1 MAFYIY
7 ARVSTFEQYTNGH
20 SIEAQCEA
28 ALRYVKL
35 HNGILGTET
44 NCGLPG
50 VFVDGGKSAFKK
62 TLMQRAGGSRLMT
75 ALKPGDTVVATATH
89 RLFRRM
95 ADMVNTAEF
104 WVQQGINLRFVDY
117 PMLNMDTANGKA
129 MLYIFSVIA
138 QMKSELMSARVKEAH
153 AIRKNTKKAA
163 SIPSPDVSIPV
174 HIPAELECSLG
185 AILQEIVRE
194 RQEKPVKS
202 SGVVRA
208 YIRVSTKDQTV
219 EQQQLMINRYLPP
232 HLKQSEI
239 VWYDDVGES
248 AFRTSLTKRKSGGK
262 MLADLQAGDV
272 VVVWRTDRI
281 FRSLVDMANMIEVIH
296 RAGAHIHVVE
306 GDLRTDSPVG
316 NMMVSMITLM
326 AEVESQD
333 ISRSTRQGQ
342 FKALATDKKMQ
353 ASRLPKMFKGM
364 TADHHLQKHFGFHKF
379 FSREDVLLMH
389 QQFYLTS
396 KQFRD
401 RRTAARVISNQWLER
416 KHLPTITGEVG
427 TTLGIYKAALVRM
440 QKQEFSERRDA
451 VLRALEKYPKDAIV
465 SYPIDI
471 NTIARVDTVMR
482 RFLRVA
488 KKFKGK
494 IADKSILVSLAAAC
508 VDPDKCVDLMDA
520 VR

>member
-35 HNGILGTET
+35 HNGLLGSET

-62 TLMQRAGGSRLMT
+62 TLMQRAGGSRLMS

-95 ADMVNTAEF
+95 TDMVNTAEF

-138 QMKSELMSARVKEAH
+138 QMKSELMSARVKEAF
-153 AIRKNTKKAA
+153 AIRKNAKKAA
-163 SIPSPDVSIPV
+163 SVPAPQTAIPI
-174 HIPAELECSLG
+174 HIPESLEGTLG
-185 AILQEIVRE
+185 EILQEIVRE

-202 SGVVRA
+202 SGVIRA

-219 EQQQLMINRYLPP
+219 EQQRAMIERYLPQ
-232 HLKQSEI
+232 HLKQADI
-239 VWYDDVGES
+239 QWYTDVGES
-248 AFRTSLTKRKSGGK
+248 AFRTRLSKRAAGGQ
-262 MLADLQAGDV
+262 MLEDLQAGDV
-272 VVVWRTDRI
+272 IVVWRTDRI
-281 FRSLVDMANMIEVIH
+281 FRSLVDMAKTIEKIH

-306 GDLRTDSPVG
+306 GDLRTDTPIG

-333 ISRSTRQGQ
+333 ISRSTKQGK
-342 FKALATDKKMQ
+342 FKSLATDKKEQ
-353 ASRLPKMFKGM
+353 ARRLPKMFKSM
-364 TADHHLQKHFGFHKF
+364 DEHHLQKNFGFHKF
-379 FSREDVLLMH
+379 FTQEERMVML

-396 KQFRD
+396 GHFRD
-401 RRTAARVISNQWLER
+401 RKTAARVISNQWLEK
-416 KHLPTITGEVG
+416 KHLPTITGEHG
-427 TTLGIYKAALVRM
+427 TTIGIYKAALTRM
-440 QKQEFSERRDA
+440 QKDGFSERRDA
-451 VLRALEKYPKDAIV
+451 VLRALEKYPKDVVV
-465 SYPIDI
+465 SYPIDVC
-471 NTIARVDTVMR
+471 TIWRVDPAMK
-482 RFLRVA
+482 RFIRVA
-488 KKFKGK
+488 KKIRGK
-494 IADKSILVSLAAAC
+494 MSDKSTLVSLAAAC
-508 VDPDKCVDLMDA
+508 VDPDRCVELLEA